1 MFLPRPIFIAKLND
15 EAYYKRL
22 YHLGDV
28 VGSAIFSRATVMAHS
43 VIIPTGRNTLHAMLN
58 RV

>member
-1 MFLPRPIFIAKLND
+1 MFLPRPIFIANLND

-28 VGSAIFSRATVMAHS
+28 GGCEIFFLFKLRIKVEVAKPA
-43 VIIPTGRNTLHAMLN
+43 GRKSSPP
-58 RV
+58 V